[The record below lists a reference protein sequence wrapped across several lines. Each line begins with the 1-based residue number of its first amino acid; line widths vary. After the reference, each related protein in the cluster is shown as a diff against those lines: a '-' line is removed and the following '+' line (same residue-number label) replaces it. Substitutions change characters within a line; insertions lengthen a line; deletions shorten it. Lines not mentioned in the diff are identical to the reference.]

1 MWKAWRLSI
10 PSLSQESVL
19 MWAYRFRKLNDT
31 DQSLPDRPV
40 FRSFRAPLAPTT
52 NRWSKYLSVTCPHVR
67 PGLSA
72 LTGPDFGIKQEGGNP
87 FTALTRTFW
96 KPSSRFFPNTCRILV
111 SVLFHGSDPPSRQLN
126 MLTLIVSACSKN
138 HKLFAKKIIKYLLKS
153 FQLKQCWKS
162 RIYQFFEIE
171 HMWFW
176 YVSLIWKYT

>member
-72 LTGPDFGIKQEGGNP
+72 LTGPDFGIKEEVGNP

-111 SVLFHGSDPPSRQLN
+111 SVLFHGSDPPSLQLN

-138 HKLFAKKIIKYLLKS
+138 HKLFAKKNNKYLLKS
-153 FQLKQCWKS
+153 FQLKQ
-162 RIYQFFEIE
+162 Y
-171 HMWFW
+171 
-176 YVSLIWKYT
+176 